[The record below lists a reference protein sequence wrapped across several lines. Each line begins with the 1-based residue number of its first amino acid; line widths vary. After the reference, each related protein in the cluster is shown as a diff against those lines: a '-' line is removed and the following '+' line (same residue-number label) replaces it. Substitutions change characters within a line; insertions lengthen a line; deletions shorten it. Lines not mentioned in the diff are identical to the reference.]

1 MTYNSLS
8 SLVWRVMAAAITLAA
23 PSIAAAQDSS
33 PSAAGQ
39 GGPMAVEQVSG
50 HYAIAPEV
58 KASKFDGKTGVFAG
72 GHGGVLIGNSL
83 LVGGGLYTLTNGSRG
98 RGMTYGGGVVGWQ
111 WWNGGFIGGNI
122 RGLVGVGQGTTT
134 ENLTFTDREGRTF
147 REGRFLSSDFFV
159 AEPQA
164 DLVVRLTKHLHLD
177 FGAGYRLT
185 SAPRGES
192 DRFRGASGSLA
203 LRIGSAVN

>member
-1 MTYNSLS
+1 MTYN

-23 PSIAAAQDSS
+23 PSVAAAQDPS
-33 PSAAGQ
+33 PSAGGQ
-39 GGPMAVEQVSG
+39 GGPMVVEQVSG
-50 HYAIAPEV
+50 HYAIAAEV

-72 GHGGVLIGNSL
+72 GHGGMLIGNSL

-98 RGMTYGGGVVGWQ
+98 RGMTYGGGVIGWQ
-111 WWNGGFIGGNI
+111 WWNGGLVGGSI
-122 RGLVGVGQGTTT
+122 RGLVGVGQATTT

-147 REGRFLSSDFFV
+147 REARFPSSDFFV

-177 FGAGYRLT
+177 VGAGYRLT